1 MNKYNSSKLVKDII
15 SASSSPTVCNQS
27 LTNSCL
33 AQQDKLSVVK
43 GFTLIEVM
51 IVTTILATLAT
62 TTVVAL
68 NPVELLAQMR
78 DSQRITTIG
87 MLRDA
92 VSLLVADRPAT
103 NLGDITRVYI
113 SLPSNNVNCTD
124 IVGLPALPAG
134 QTYRCVTAA
143 NLTRIDGGGWIPLDF
158 RGITDGSPFTV
169 LPIDV
174 TNTPTLFYSYIPS
187 AGGRVTLSARI
198 ESIRQRTIHPTG
210 IFTTHF
216 TATVDRPPLGTGQVV
231 VPLGTAGAPSYTFI
245 GDLNTGIFSP
255 GADAIGLS
263 TAGTIRMSIDN
274 MGNVGIGTPTPG
286 NRLTVAGIIHS
297 TTGGFMFPDGTIQ
310 ITAGGG
316 AGGGTLPA
324 GTLAGQ
330 TLRWTGTAWVANDN
344 LFNTGSNVGIG
355 TTVPATN
362 LHVSNPGGHGLL
374 RVEGRAGQGGV
385 QIVSSGTFSPFIN
398 FGTGGVVGNMGV
410 IFADGATG
418 NMQFRTADN
427 INRLII
433 TNTTGNIGIGTTSP
447 LSRVQI
453 QGHGTTTA
461 GALNVTASD
470 GASRFFVRDDGNVGI
485 GTTTPT
491 TRLDIE
497 GQIRIRGGSP
507 AVGRVLTS
515 DATGLAVWAVPTG
528 GLPTGTVSQ
537 TLRHDGTTWVANN
550 NLFNT
555 GTNVGIGTTTPDRL
569 FHIRNAGGVG
579 QAVIQGLQTSGTGN
593 AARLWLSTASTEN
606 IDEANQIGRQAYIE
620 GFATGSWG
628 TNVRLDFATS
638 NDVNI
643 SPTPRM
649 TILADGNIGIGTT
662 APTTRLDIEGQ
673 IRIRGGS
680 PAVGRVLT
688 SDATGLAVWTAPTG
702 GLPSGHATQTLR
714 HDGTSWVGNSNL
726 VNTGTNVGI
735 GTTNPLSRVQIQGH
749 GTTTAGALNITDS
762 AGTSRFFVRDDG
774 NVGIGTTAPTS
785 PLHVMNLPLFADNAA
800 ARAGGLT
807 IGAFYRTK
815 EGTLMVV
822 SPTSY
827 FLFSSG
833 TTHTG
838 NLGGRTGANNIC
850 RTSATRPAIC
860 SAHNTWAFI
869 SISGA
874 DEVRDFPSNMPA
886 WTGGMAFNTGW
897 SWYWRHGTSDGVRAA
912 NSWSDLLD
920 GTVQNVGTLGGM
932 PDAWHWTGTWPD
944 GAVTSLVC
952 GSWSGDNMLWSGE
965 IGRPNSVE
973 NSVWLNLGTIH
984 RTVAGCSNLLSIY
997 CACF

>member
-485 GTTTPT
+485 GTTAPGERLGVAGNIHASGTMIWGGGGQRTDYKSDAGAIGSRSGFFETSTPVNFYAGATGWQHLIESRHSNLANNFALQIAGSFSDQNLFFRKTANSPT
-491 TRLDIE
+491 T
-497 GQIRIRGGSP
+497 
-507 AVGRVLTS
+507 A
-515 DATGLAVWAVPTG
+515 W
-528 GLPTGTVSQ
+528 
-537 TLRHDGTTWVANN
+537 
-550 NLFNT
+550 
-555 GTNVGIGTTTPDRL
+555 
-569 FHIRNAGGVG
+569 
-579 QAVIQGLQTSGTGN
+579 
-593 AARLWLSTASTEN
+593 
-606 IDEANQIGRQAYIE
+606 
-620 GFATGSWG
+620 
-628 TNVRLDFATS
+628 
-638 NDVNI
+638 
-643 SPTPRM
+643 
-649 TILADGNIGIGTT
+649 
-662 APTTRLDIEGQ
+662 
-673 IRIRGGS
+673 
-680 PAVGRVLT
+680 
-688 SDATGLAVWTAPTG
+688 
-702 GLPSGHATQTLR
+702 
-714 HDGTSWVGNSNL
+714 
-726 VNTGTNVGI
+726 
-735 GTTNPLSRVQIQGH
+735 
-749 GTTTAGALNITDS
+749 
-762 AGTSRFFVRDDG
+762 SRFVAENPAG
-774 NVGIGTTAPTS
+774 NVGIGTTAPGARLDIAGGYTTTGLGAPAGLGIAAGGTS
-785 PLHVMNLPLFADNAA
+785 PDRAQIFWGDNTGWRLNFGTRDHLGVFQPRVTFVDTGNVGIGTTAPGARLEVAGNIIAA
-800 ARAGGLT
+800 APTASNHVATRGWVEAAT
-807 IGAFYRTK
+807 APRT
-815 EGTLMVV
+815 M
-822 SPTSY
+822 Y
-827 FLFSSG
+827 
-833 TTHTG
+833 
-838 NLGGRTGANNIC
+838 A
-850 RTSATRPAIC
+850 TSATFQGNHNCDDVPATCCAPGYSMCDTSEIG
-860 SAHNTWAFI
+860 
-869 SISGA
+869 SGRRV
-874 DEVRDFPSNMPA
+874 ER
-886 WTGGMAFNTGW
+886 
-897 SWYWRHGTSDGVRAA
+897 
-912 NSWSDLLD
+912 
-920 GTVQNVGTLGGM
+920 
-932 PDAWHWTGTWPD
+932 TGTGRAINPGLAIGWVDLQANTLASDCNGWTISANDNCVLVAWNCNQHPCTPILNCTEWYTGHTSRMLD
-944 GAVTSLVC
+944 MGAGLLPTNGC
-952 GSWSGDNMLWSGE
+952 ANF
-965 IGRPNSVE
+965 R
-973 NSVWLNLGTIH
+973 SVWCCQN
-984 RTVAGCSNLLSIY
+984 
-997 CACF
+997 

>member
-103 NLGDITRVYI
+103 NLGDTALVYI
-113 SLPSNNVNCTD
+113 SLPSNDSNCTD

-134 QTYRCVTAA
+134 QTYRCVNAT

-310 ITAGGG
+310 ITAGEGGGGG
-316 AGGGTLPA
+316 ALPA
-324 GTLAGQ
+324 GALAGQ

-355 TTVPATN
+355 TTVPVTN

-398 FGTGGVVGNMGV
+398 FGTGGVVGNMGT

-433 TNTTGNIGIGTTSP
+433 TNTTGNVGIGTTSP
-447 LSRVQI
+447 LSRVVI

-461 GALNVTASD
+461 GTLNVTASD

-555 GTNVGIGTTTPDRL
+555 G
-569 FHIRNAGGVG
+569 
-579 QAVIQGLQTSGTGN
+579 S
-593 AARLWLSTASTEN
+593 
-606 IDEANQIGRQAYIE
+606 
-620 GFATGSWG
+620 
-628 TNVRLDFATS
+628 
-638 NDVNI
+638 
-643 SPTPRM
+643 
-649 TILADGNIGIGTT
+649 NIGIGTT
-662 APTTRLDIEGQ
+662 
-673 IRIRGGS
+673 S
-680 PAVGRVLT
+680 
-688 SDATGLAVWTAPTG
+688 
-702 GLPSGHATQTLR
+702 
-714 HDGTSWVGNSNL
+714 
-726 VNTGTNVGI
+726 
-735 GTTNPLSRVQIQGH
+735 PLSRVQIQGH

-774 NVGIGTTAPTS
+774 NVGIGTTTPTS
-785 PLHVMNLPLFADNAA
+785 PLHVMNLPIFANNVVALE
-800 ARAGGLT
+800 RGLT
-807 IGAFYRTK
+807 AGAIYRTPA
-815 EGTLMVV
+815 GALMVV
-822 SPTSY
+822 MPPPPTVSISASPNPIASGASTAITWITTNATSCSWTAGFSGTAALSGNQSTGALTANRTYTLSCTGAGGSASDSVTVIITPPPTAY

-833 TTHTG
+833 SMHSG

-850 RTSATRPAIC
+850 RTSASRPAVC
-860 SAHNTWAFI
+860 TSADRTWAFI
-869 SISGA
+869 SVSDT
-874 DEVRDFPSNMPA
+874 DEIRDFPSTVPA
-886 WTGGMAFNTGW
+886 WTGGTAFNTALPW
-897 SWYWRHGTSDGVRAA
+897 LWRHGTHAGIIAGNNWADLFDGWIINPATSGGLPSGQLWT
-912 NSWSDLLD
+912 NSTFQ
-920 GTVQNVGTLGGM
+920 GV
-932 PDAWHWTGTWPD
+932 
-944 GAVTSLVC
+944 SL
-952 GSWSGDNMLWSGE
+952 
-965 IGRPNSVE
+965 NS
-973 NSVWLNLGTIH
+973 
-984 RTVAGCSNLLSIY
+984 CSNMTDASMITIARIGNTNVQHSHWLDELDRPCSENRPII